1 MYIPM
6 NYDTINL
13 MDGTTNPST
22 DKYVNNYSYN
32 MWFRSLFQRT
42 ISNIDIQNMPD
53 NWRGDAKSYIYYVLF
68 SRGFGAVAKNDKY
81 GLFFQHCTLSGI
93 GFYYQ
98 PTKAIITNPLLTTSE
113 EYEIGKDCEIV
124 KLTPDYQGV
133 FDIIDNYA
141 RKLALLETSIDV
153 NLINSKTPYILGGK
167 TKGAIQALKKITDK
181 MNNGYSS
188 IYFDSRIANTNKD
201 DEVFIHLDLF
211 DKNKYIV
218 SDLLEDFRTLIN
230 NFDAEIGI
238 KNVNYEKKE
247 RLLSD
252 EVNANNGDS
261 IARCI
266 LWVET
271 LNNSF
276 EKVNAMFGTNLKAEI
291 RLNDEDLTNESSED
305 NSNRVL

>member
-1 MYIPM
+1 MYIPF
-6 NYDTINL
+6 NYDSINL
-13 MDGTTNPST
+13 LEGTVNPSSN
-22 DKYVNNYSYN
+22 KYINNYSYN

-42 ISNIDIQNMPD
+42 ISNIDIKNMPD
-53 NWRGDAKSYIYYVLF
+53 NWLGDARSYIYYVLF
-68 SRGFGAVAKNDKY
+68 SRGFGMVGSNDKY

-98 PTKAIITNPLLTTSE
+98 PTRAILTNPLLKSSE

-124 KLTPDYQGV
+124 KLTPDYRGV
-133 FDIIDNYA
+133 FDIIDDYA
-141 RKLALLETSIDV
+141 RKLALLETSIEV
-153 NLINSKTPYILGGK
+153 NLVNSKTPYVLGGK
-167 TKGAIQALKKITDK
+167 TKGVVNALKKIVDK
-181 MNNGYSS
+181 INSGASS
-188 IYFDSRIANTNKD
+188 IFYDSRIASNEKD
-201 DEVFIHLDLF
+201 SEPFQYVELF

-218 SDLLEDFRTLIN
+218 TDLLADFRTLIN

-247 RLLSD
+247 RLVSD

-261 IARCI
+261 IARCL

-276 EKVNAMFGTNLKAEI
+276 DKVNGMFGTNLKAEI
-291 RLNDEDLTNESSED
+291 RLNDEDLTNESSE
-305 NSNRVL
+305 NNTNRVL

>member
-13 MDGTTNPST
+13 LEGTLNPSS
-22 DKYVNNYSYN
+22 DKYINNHSYN

-42 ISNIDIQNMPD
+42 ISNIEIQNMPD
-53 NWRGDAKSYIYYVLF
+53 NWKGDAKSYIYYVLF
-68 SRGFGAVAKNDKY
+68 SRGFGAVAKNDEY
-81 GLFFQHCTLSGI
+81 GIFFQHCALSGI

-124 KLTPDYQGV
+124 KLTPDYRGV

-141 RKLALLETSIDV
+141 RKLALLETSIEV
-153 NLINSKTPYILGGK
+153 NLINSKTPHILGGK
-167 TKGAIQALKKITDK
+167 TKGVVNALKKIVDK
-181 MNNGYSS
+181 ANTGQSAIFY
-188 IYFDSRIANTNKD
+188 DSRIASNEKD
-201 DEVFIHLDLF
+201 VEPFQHVDLF

-218 SDLLEDFRTLIN
+218 TDLLGDFRTLIN

-261 IARCI
+261 IARCL

-276 EKVNAMFGTNLKAEI
+276 EKVNKMFSLNLKAEI
-291 RLNDEDLTNESSED
+291 RLNDEDLTNESSE
-305 NSNRVL
+305 NNTNRLL